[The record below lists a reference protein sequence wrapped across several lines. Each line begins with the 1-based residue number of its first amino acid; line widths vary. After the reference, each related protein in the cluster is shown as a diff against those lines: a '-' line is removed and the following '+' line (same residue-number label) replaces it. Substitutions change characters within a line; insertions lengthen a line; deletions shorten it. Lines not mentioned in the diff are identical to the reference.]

1 MPYELPPLPYDYD
14 ALAPTIDEQTMRIHH
29 DKHHQAY
36 VTNVNAAL
44 EGTEWA
50 DRPIEQVLDNLD
62 LLPEDKRAAVRNNGG
77 GHANHSLFWQIMGPN
92 GGGAPSGAL
101 AAAIDATFESLDALK
116 AQVVDAGV
124 KRFGSGWSWLIHD
137 GTGLAVVSTPN
148 QDTPL
153 MTGDTPLLGVDVWEH
168 AYYLNYQ
175 NRRPD
180 YLAAWWDVVNWDEVG
195 RRYERGRLEQNRSRW
210 SRRGSPSPLRAL
222 HQKRSVATSRCSST
236 SPTKLIVPRQSTTP
250 DVWSASGS
258 TSWTLCQSQ
267 APRRREVEIRL
278 AGGGG
283 DEARRAERG
292 ETPRGILDVGKRG
305 DHQGRFLQVPR
316 EPTREPPRRPPD

>member
-29 DKHHQAY
+29 GKHHQAY

-50 DRPIEQVLDNLD
+50 DRPIEQVVANLD
-62 LLPEDKRAAVRNNGG
+62 LIAEDKRAAVRNNGG
-77 GHANHSLFWQIMGPN
+77 GHANHSLFWQVMGPN
-92 GGGAPSGAL
+92 GGGSPSGAL
-101 AAAIDATFESLDALK
+101 AAAIDATFDSVDALK
-116 AQVVDAGV
+116 AQLIDAGV

-153 MTGDTPLLGVDVWEH
+153 MNGDTPLLGIDVWEH

-195 RRYERGRLEQNRSRW
+195 RRYEAA
-210 SRRGSPSPLRAL
+210 GS
-222 HQKRSVATSRCSST
+222 
-236 SPTKLIVPRQSTTP
+236 
-250 DVWSASGS
+250 
-258 TSWTLCQSQ
+258 
-267 APRRREVEIRL
+267 
-278 AGGGG
+278 
-283 DEARRAERG
+283 
-292 ETPRGILDVGKRG
+292 
-305 DHQGRFLQVPR
+305 
-316 EPTREPPRRPPD
+316 